1 MSTDACQE
9 ILKGGKRSQMDG
21 TGGLTAITLVTFQ
34 IRISSDAVRVR
45 KEINIVR
52 YSGHKSKTADWK
64 QSWTLVALR

>member
-1 MSTDACQE
+1 
-9 ILKGGKRSQMDG
+9 MDG

-52 YSGHKSKTADWK
+52 YSGHKSKTAVWK
-64 QSWTLVALR
+64 QSCTLVALR

>member
-1 MSTDACQE
+1 ME
-9 ILKGGKRSQMDG
+9 G

-34 IRISSDAVRVR
+34 IRIPPDADRVP

-52 YSGHKSKTADWK
+52 YSGHKSKTAVWK

>member
-1 MSTDACQE
+1 
-9 ILKGGKRSQMDG
+9 MDG